1 MKKSQ
6 LKTEYANKLIQSGI
20 EPYSVVRHSYTNN
33 RLTGVLDKVQNTNRD
48 LSPTLD
54 TRCDCLGVATK
65 EREGNMPNL
74 RIRKLTPC
82 ECLKLM
88 GFTREDYD
96 AMRQIGMSD
105 SQIYHCAGDSLITTI
120 AAGLIGVMCLD
131 EKELR
136 QKQENYVEV
145 VRTDEKKNN

>member
-1 MKKSQ
+1 MKVKRY
-6 LKTEYANKLIQSGI
+6 KNYITWKDKKGKFNTECNRASLENDVALTIPTFSLTKVAI
-20 EPYSVVRHSYTNN
+20 E
-33 RLTGVLDKVQNTNRD
+33 KVNGGG
-48 LSPTLD
+48 
-54 TRCDCLGVATK
+54 CY
-65 EREGNMPNL
+65 NMPNL

-88 GFTREDYD
+88 GFTREDYE

-120 AAGLIGVMCLD
+120 AAGLIGSMCLD